1 MKPDVVLYEESL
13 DADVIDRSVAAIAGA
28 DMLIV
33 GGTSL
38 TVYPAASFIDL
49 YRGSRLVLVNK
60 GQTPKDGAADL
71 VLREPI
77 GEVFAQ
83 LP

>member
-1 MKPDVVLYEESL
+1 
-13 DADVIDRSVAAIAGA
+13 
-28 DMLIV
+28 MLIV